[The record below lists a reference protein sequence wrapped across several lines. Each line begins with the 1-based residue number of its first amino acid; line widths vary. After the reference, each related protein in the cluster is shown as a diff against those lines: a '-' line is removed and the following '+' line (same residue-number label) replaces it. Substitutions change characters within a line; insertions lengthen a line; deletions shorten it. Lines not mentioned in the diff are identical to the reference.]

1 MNEQEYTVEAVRRVL
16 AQDPRV
22 AELELDVEVTAE
34 TILVT
39 GTVATEER
47 RDAIPVVLG
56 ERFPA
61 REVVCRIDV
70 VRTDG
75 GAEETIA

>member
-1 MNEQEYTVEAVRRVL
+1 MSEEEYTVEAVRRVL

-34 TILVT
+34 TILVS
-39 GTVATEER
+39 GTVSTPQR
-47 RDAIPVVLG
+47 RDAIPIVLG
-56 ERFPA
+56 ERFPG

-70 VRTDG
+70 VRTG
-75 GAEETIA
+75 QGSEETIA